1 MFSSNP
7 FPEFLPSP
15 NVPLPS
21 NLYFDLEKD
30 YINTGPF
37 ISTDGYVHGY
47 NALTPLPFMED
58 LNTIS
63 QDFLSQQHQF
73 SDVQRFQSPE
83 DVDDLLGLVISSS
96 KSKKKTDTSKKDG
109 HSKIN
114 TAQGPRD
121 RRVRL
126 SIEISRKFFCL
137 QDLLGFDKASKTL
150 DWLFSK
156 SKNAIK
162 ELVED
167 INHSSSSTVTD
178 QSKLNFLEAIKGGSD
193 EDKEKKK
200 SAIKYGD
207 VKRKKMTPKS
217 KAVVQ
222 ENLARDQSRAMAR
235 ARARERTREKMNTK
249 TADDDLKTLLHDDFD
264 YHNLERNAGEIN
276 RAILTASSTDHFW
289 AGVNG
294 GPGLML

>member
-47 NALTPLPFMED
+47 NALTRLPFMED

-264 YHNLERNAGEIN
+264 YHVCYSAYI
-276 RAILTASSTDHFW
+276 
-289 AGVNG
+289 
-294 GPGLML
+294 

>member
-7 FPEFLPSP
+7 FPEFASSP
-15 NVPLPS
+15 NVPPPS
-21 NLYFDLEKD
+21 SLYFDFEKD
-30 YINTGPF
+30 YINTDPF
-37 ISTDGYVHGY
+37 IFTGGYVHTY
-47 NALTPLPFMED
+47 NSLTPLPFMED
-58 LNTIS
+58 HNTTS

-73 SDVQRFQSPE
+73 SDFQRFQSPE
-83 DVDDLLGLVISSS
+83 EADDLLGLVISSS

-114 TAQGPRD
+114 TARGPRD

-150 DWLFSK
+150 DWLFGK

-162 ELVED
+162 ELVEET
-167 INHSSSSTVTD
+167 NQSSSSTVTH

-200 SAIKYGD
+200 SAIKYAD
-207 VKRKKMTPKS
+207 VKRKKLTPKS
-217 KAVVQ
+217 KAVIQ
-222 ENLARDQSRAMAR
+222 ENLARDQSRALAR

-249 TADDDLKTLLHDDFD
+249 ATDDDLKTSIHDDFD

>member
-1 MFSSNP
+1 MFSSSP

-15 NVPLPS
+15 NVPPPS

-30 YINTGPF
+30 YINTDPF
-37 ISTDGYVHGY
+37 ISSDGYVHGY

-73 SDVQRFQSPE
+73 SDVQRFQYPE
-83 DVDDLLGLVISSS
+83 DADDLLGLVIPSS

-114 TAQGPRD
+114 TARGPRD

-156 SKNAIK
+156 SKSAIK
-162 ELVED
+162 ELVEET
-167 INHSSSSTVTD
+167 NHSSSSTVTD
-178 QSKLNFLEAIKGGSD
+178 QSKLNFLEAINGGSD

-200 SAIKYGD
+200 SAIKYGG
-207 VKRKKMTPKS
+207 KKMTPKS
-217 KAVVQ
+217 KAVFQ

-249 TADDDLKTLLHDDFD
+249 TTADDLKTLLHDDFD
-264 YHNLERNAGEIN
+264 YHNLERNAGENN